1 MIIMKIMLWKHG
13 IDDGTTGELPHIGL
27 AILARDMKNCGHD
40 PFIIDNHFDF
50 ANSGQTMK
58 ILTTEKPDLLCIS
71 LVSQEW
77 LLDSVQEIINIAV
90 QKKIPVWL
98 GGPHI
103 YGYWDLLENDDRFA
117 KIIIGEADGC
127 FEEILNSP
135 DRIIHLKRSKK
146 FMCPDFKLLK
156 NHQKMITYPVYVSRG
171 CKFNCSFCAGTKT
184 HGNRWRPRKID
195 EKLWQE
201 LDSISVHFPKVH
213 QISVI
218 DDAFSTDLD
227 HAKYF
232 LKEYIRRKYPYP
244 LTVFNV
250 RADQIDLEFAQLLK
264 QVGTPSLAFGI
275 ESGDVEVFKLVRKG
289 ESLEMIRKGI
299 AITQQVGI
307 KPWLNMV
314 IGLPGDSP
322 EAHAQSMKW
331 VLEIPRP
338 WIIQWL
344 HFAPYR
350 NTWAYDYF
358 VKQGDIEDGY
368 IPWLQGGR
376 FENWPENG
384 IFDAKGFS
392 RRRKMLAQLDAYL
405 RCNTPVLIL
414 NDEKIRKLCEENE
427 LTDIYRAW
435 RKDAPI
441 REFVRDTLPHKVA
454 KGQIN
459 QSVYE
464 QLSEDFL

>member
-1 MIIMKIMLWKHG
+1 MM
-13 IDDGTTGELPHIGL
+13 IGL
-27 AILARDMKNCGHD
+27 PKL
-40 PFIIDNHFDF
+40 
-50 ANSGQTMK
+50 
-58 ILTTEKPDLLCIS
+58 
-71 LVSQEW
+71 
-77 LLDSVQEIINIAV
+77 
-90 QKKIPVWL
+90 
-98 GGPHI
+98 
-103 YGYWDLLENDDRFA
+103 
-117 KIIIGEADGC
+117 IIGEADGC

-135 DRIIHLKRSKK
+135 DRIVHLKRTEK
-146 FMCPDFKLLK
+146 FMAPDFTLLR
-156 NHQKMITYPVYVSRG
+156 NHQNMITYPVYVSRG

-184 HGNRWRPRKID
+184 HGNKWRPRKID
-195 EKLWQE
+195 EELWLE
-201 LDSISVHFPKVH
+201 LDSIAVHCPKVR

-218 DDAFSTDLD
+218 DDAFSADLD

-232 LKEYIRRKYPYP
+232 LKEYIRRQYPYP
-244 LTVFNV
+244 ITVFNV
-250 RADQIDLEFAQLLK
+250 RADQIDLEFVELLK
-264 QVGTPSLAFGI
+264 QVGVPSLSFGI
-275 ESGDVEVFKLVRKG
+275 ESCDAEVFKLVRKG
-289 ESLEMIRKGI
+289 ESSETIRKAI
-299 AITQQVGI
+299 AITQQVDI

-322 EAHAQSMKW
+322 EAHARSIKG
-331 VLEIPRP
+331 VLEISRP

-350 NTWAYDYF
+350 NTCAYDHF

-392 RRRKMLAQLDAYL
+392 RRQKMLAQLEAYL

-459 QSVYE
+459 QSV
-464 QLSEDFL
+464 L